1 MVHLTYTY
9 MCFHRMQEITSTAME
24 AITPIA
30 ADRPR
35 VTLIATTLWWEKSS
49 QLPHTGRQSEVFST
63 VVQEKPSRHWSVL
76 QFSCWTPVGGW
87 MAVSFRPPLLPPA
100 KPGTLDRLHVIWYIR
115 IISLYLKTSKICKLT
130 WVHGTINE
138 VSRLS
143 PTGINL
149 SAISS
154 YVIGVEGIH

>member
-1 MVHLTYTY
+1 MNMQWIGIPGHNFYTGYTQRGVFVFIIFVVVLWESSNWCMVHLIYTY

-35 VTLIATTLWWEKSS
+35 VTLIATTLWWENSS

-63 VVQEKPSRHWSVL
+63 VVQEKPFWHWSVL

-87 MAVSFRPPLLPPA
+87 MAVSFRPPLLPPP
-100 KPGTLDRLHVIWYIR
+100 KPGTLARLLWFD
-115 IISLYLKTSKICKLT
+115 TSEAFLCT
-130 WVHGTINE
+130 
-138 VSRLS
+138 
-143 PTGINL
+143 
-149 SAISS
+149 
-154 YVIGVEGIH
+154 